1 MNGLFPIAF
10 PDDLSE
16 RPLANEADVEVRFIG
31 PLLRHLGYT
40 DSDIHPKYNVIFQE
54 GRRGRPHEADF
65 AVFNGSI
72 HSKNT
77 SLLVVEAKGPEE
89 KLGDGKEQ
97 GESYAANLRVPFLLL
112 TNGLDFELWQIQISA
127 ESQKVLSGSVS
138 SITGMIGDL
147 ELLISKA
154 AAIEYARLLRQK
166 PVGGTSIDLAPYY
179 QAELKRTDGQF
190 AIARQLY
197 PFGGNGS
204 DKILSSEI
212 LERLPSGAVILG
224 PSGYGKSTLAVS
236 LFRQAISV
244 CISAESC
251 LPVLHIE
258 LPDVAA
264 ASKTIA
270 QYATDRLSAHCPQIT
285 ESGLKHLLR
294 CEGGILICDGF
305 DRLIQAERENFLA
318 QFKTLRRDHPKLQLF
333 VFSRISMR
341 PEIGLPIFELKEYS
355 DEEQQEYAKLLP
367 GSQGDH
373 PSHQPHPNL
382 RPVSTYNATKAVA
395 KSPVVFEV
403 LYPSELA
410 MSCKNRTMPIL
421 SQSCV
426 RPLLGMLSALVDRI
440 H

>member
-1 MNGLFPIAF
+1 MNGLFPIDF

-16 RPLANEADVEVRFIG
+16 RPLVNEADVEVRFIG

-40 DSDIHPKYNVIFQE
+40 DNDIHPKYKVIFQE

-65 AVFNGSI
+65 AVFAGSI
-72 HSKNT
+72 HSKDT

-89 KLGDGKEQ
+89 KLENGKEQ
-97 GESYAANLRVPFLLL
+97 GESYAANLRVPFMLL
-112 TNGLDFELWQIQISA
+112 TNGQVYELWQVQISS
-127 ESQKVLSGSVS
+127 ESHLVLSGSVS
-138 SITGMIGDL
+138 SIKGKLGEL
-147 ELLISKA
+147 ELFISKP
-154 AAIEYARLLRQK
+154 AAIQYAISLRQK
-166 PVGGTSIDLAPYY
+166 PVGGSEIDLTPYY

-190 AIARQLY
+190 SIARQLY

-204 DKILSSEI
+204 DEIPSSKILEK
-212 LERLPSGAVILG
+212 LPSGAVILG
-224 PSGYGKSTLAVS
+224 PSGYGKSILSVS
-236 LFRQAISV
+236 LLRQVIEK
-244 CISAESC
+244 CLSAESC
-251 LPVLHIE
+251 LPALHIE

-264 ASKTIA
+264 ASKTIV
-270 QYATDRLSAHCPQIT
+270 QYTTDRLSAYCPQIT

-373 PSHQPHPNL
+373 ASFHISLIPNAL
-382 RPVSTYNATKAVA
+382 DSLFK
-395 KSPVVFEV
+395 
-403 LYPSELA
+403 
-410 MSCKNRTMPIL
+410 I
-421 SQSCV
+421 
-426 RPLLGMLSALVDRI
+426 PLLFQLGFQ
-440 H
+440 HWHF